1 LDQTNPVPLPD
12 PVTLLDELEPVLGER
27 GSEPVALDG
36 GITNRN
42 YRVVMGGEDYVLRIC
57 GKDTAVLGIDR
68 DAECAATMAAAQA
81 GVGPEVVAYRPDLEI
96 LVTRWV
102 EGRPAT
108 AEELRASPALE
119 EVAAALRAVH
129 GGPPLDVRFDAFT
142 LVTDYRDEVRE
153 RGGRDPDRFH
163 EAAAAAARIQ
173 AVFDPTHPDHE
184 PVPCH
189 NDLLPANF
197 LHDGD
202 RIRIVDWEY
211 AGMGDRFFDLGNL
224 AVNNDFGPHDEERLI
239 EAYFG
244 APSAQRVAALRLMR
258 VMSDFREAMWGAV
271 QDVVSELDFDYAA
284 YRDEHFER
292 LLAAVRAPDFSRSL
306 ADAAAA

>member
-1 LDQTNPVPLPD
+1 LDQTNPVPPPD
-12 PVTLLDELEPVLGER
+12 PVTLLAELEPVLGPR
-27 GSEPVALDG
+27 GSEPLALDG

-42 YRVVMGGEDYVLRIC
+42 YRVVMGGADYVLRIC

-68 DAECAATMAAAQA
+68 DAECHATMAAARL
-81 GVGPEVVAYRPDLEI
+81 GVAPEVVIYRPDLEV

-102 EGRPAT
+102 EGRPST
-108 AEELRASPALE
+108 AQELREPRTLE
-119 EVAAALRAVH
+119 QVAEALRAIH
-129 GGPPLDVRFDAFT
+129 GGPPLAARFDSFA
-142 LVTDYRDEVRE
+142 LVASYRDEIVA
-153 RGGRDPDRFH
+153 RGGIAPGGYE
-163 EAAAAAARIQ
+163 EAAAAAARIES
-173 AVFDPTHPDHE
+173 VLRGPDHD

-197 LHDGD
+197 LHDGE

-224 AVNNDFGPHDEERLI
+224 AVNNEFAADDEERLI
-239 EAYFG
+239 AAYFG
-244 APSAQRVAALRLMR
+244 GSPSRRRLAALRLMR

-271 QDVVSELDFDYAA
+271 QSVVSELDFDYGA

-292 LLAAVRAPDFSRSL
+292 LLAAVRAPDFERSL
-306 ADAAAA
+306 ADAAAT

>member
-1 LDQTNPVPLPD
+1 MSLPD

-27 GSEPVALDG
+27 GSEPLALHG

-42 YRVVMGGEDYVLRIC
+42 YRVVMGGTDYVLRIC

-68 DAECAATMAAAQA
+68 DAECQATMAAARI
-81 GVGPEVVAYRPDLEI
+81 GVGPEVVAYRPDLEV

-108 AEELRASPALE
+108 PEELRGAALE
-119 EVAAALRAVH
+119 QVAAALRAVH
-129 GGPPLDVRFDAFT
+129 AGPPLDARFDAFA
-142 LVTDYRDEVRE
+142 LVGEYRDEILSRA
-153 RGGRDPDRFH
+153 GNAAAGYD
-163 EAAAAAARIQ
+163 EAAAAAARI
-173 AVFDPTHPDHE
+173 AAALTGPDHE

-224 AVNNDFGPHDEERLI
+224 AVNNAFAAADEERLI
-239 EAYFG
+239 AAYFG
-244 APSAQRVAALRLMR
+244 EPPTPRRIAALRLMR

-292 LLAAVRAPDFSRSL
+292 LLAGIRAPAFERSL
-306 ADAAAA
+306 ANAATA

>member
-1 LDQTNPVPLPD
+1 VLPD
-12 PVTLLDELEPVLGER
+12 PVTLLDALEPELGPLS
-27 GSEPVALDG
+27 GEPQALDG

-68 DAECAATMAAAQA
+68 DAECAATVAAARI
-81 GVGPEVVAYRPDLEI
+81 GVGPEVVAYRPDLEV

-102 EGRPAT
+102 EGTPAT
-108 AEELRASPALE
+108 PEELRVSPALE
-119 EVAAALRAVH
+119 QVAAALRAIH
-129 GGPPLDVRFDAFT
+129 GGPPLDARFDAFA
-142 LVTDYRDEVRE
+142 LVVEYRDEVRE
-153 RGGRDPDRFH
+153 RGGTDPGGFH

-173 AVFDPTHPDHE
+173 SVLTGPDHD

-224 AVNNDFGPHDEERLI
+224 AVNNAFGPADEERLI
-239 EAYFG
+239 AAYFG
-244 APSAQRVAALRLMR
+244 EPSGRRLAALRLMR

-271 QDVVSELDFDYAA
+271 QDVVSELEFDYAA

-292 LLAAVRAPDFSRSL
+292 LLAGVRAPEFERSL
-306 ADAAAA
+306 VDAASA

>member
-1 LDQTNPVPLPD
+1 VPLPD

-27 GSEPVALDG
+27 GGEPVALDG

-68 DAECAATMAAAQA
+68 DAECAATMAAAQV
-81 GVGPEVVAYRPDLEI
+81 GVGPEAVAYRSDLQI

-102 EGRPAT
+102 EGRAAT

-129 GGPPLDVRFDAFT
+129 GGPPLDVCFDAFT

-153 RGGRDPDRFH
+153 RGGPDPNGFH

-173 AVFDPTHPDHE
+173 AVLTGPDHDR
-184 PVPCH
+184 VPCH

-224 AVNNDFGPHDEERLI
+224 AVNNEFGPQDEERLI

-292 LLAAVRAPDFSRSL
+292 LLAAARAPEFERSL

>member
-1 LDQTNPVPLPD
+1 LDQTNPVSLPD

-27 GSEPVALDG
+27 GSEPLALAG

-68 DAECAATMAAAQA
+68 DAECAATVAAARI
-81 GVGPEVVAYRPDLEI
+81 GVGPEVVVYRPDLEV

-108 AEELRASPALE
+108 PEELRSAPFLE
-119 EVAAALRAVH
+119 QVAAALRAVH
-129 GGPPLDVRFDAFT
+129 TGPPLDARFDAFA
-142 LVTDYRDEVRE
+142 LVVDYRDEVRE
-153 RGGRDPDRFH
+153 RGGADPAGYH
-163 EAAAAAARIQ
+163 EAAAAAARIA
-173 AVFDPTHPDHE
+173 AVLTGPDHE

-202 RIRIVDWEY
+202 RVRIVDWEY

-224 AVNNDFGPHDEERLI
+224 AVNNEFRSDEEERLI
-239 EAYFG
+239 AAYFG
-244 APSAQRVAALRLMR
+244 ELDGRRLAALRLMR

-292 LLAAVRAPDFSRSL
+292 LLAAIRAPEFERSL

>member
-1 LDQTNPVPLPD
+1 LDQTNPVPPSD
-12 PVTLLDELEPVLGER
+12 PVTLLDELEPVLGAR
-27 GSEPVALDG
+27 GSEPLALDG

-68 DAECAATMAAAQA
+68 DAECEATIAAARL
-81 GVGPEVVAYRPDLEI
+81 GVGPEVVVYRPDLEV

-102 EGRPAT
+102 EGRIAT
-108 AEELRASPALE
+108 AEELRAAPVLE
-119 EVAAALRAVH
+119 QVAVALRAVH
-129 GGPPLDVRFDAFT
+129 GGPPLRSRFDAFE
-142 LVTDYRDEVRE
+142 LVAAYRAEVIV
-153 RGGRDPDRFH
+153 RGGDPPTGYD
-163 EAAAAAARIQ
+163 EAAGAAARI
-173 AVFDPTHPDHE
+173 AAALGWPDHE

-189 NDLLPANF
+189 NDLLTANF
-197 LHDGD
+197 LFEGE
-202 RIRIVDWEY
+202 RVRIVDWEY

-224 AVNNDFGPHDEERLI
+224 AVNNGFGPADEERLVA
-239 EAYFG
+239 AYFDG
-244 APSAQRVAALRLMR
+244 PPAPRRVAALRLMR

-271 QDVVSELDFDYAA
+271 QTVVSELEFDYGA

-292 LLAAVRAPDFSRSL
+292 LLSAVRAPDFERSL

>member
-12 PVTLLDELEPVLGER
+12 PVTLLDELAPVLGER
-27 GSEPVALDG
+27 GSEPLPLSG

-68 DAECAATMAAAQA
+68 DAECAATMAAARI
-81 GVGPEVVAYRPDLEI
+81 GVGPEVVVYRPDLEV

-102 EGRPAT
+102 EGTPAT
-108 AEELRASPALE
+108 PEQLRAAPVLE
-119 EVAAALRAVH
+119 RVAAALRAVH
-129 GGPPLDVRFDAFT
+129 AGPQIAARFDAFT
-142 LVTDYRDEVRE
+142 LVVEYRDEVRE
-153 RGGRDPDRFH
+153 RGGADPAGYH
-163 EAAAAAARIQ
+163 EAAAAAARIA
-173 AVFDPTHPDHE
+173 AVLSGPDHD

-197 LHDGD
+197 LCDGD
-202 RIRIVDWEY
+202 RIRLVDWEY

-224 AVNNDFGPHDEERLI
+224 AVNNDFGPDEEERLI
-239 EAYFG
+239 AAYFG
-244 APSAQRVAALRLMR
+244 EPAARRLAALRLMR

-292 LLAAVRAPDFSRSL
+292 LLAAIRAPGFERSL

>member
-1 LDQTNPVPLPD
+1 LDQTNPVPPPD
-12 PVTLLDELEPVLGER
+12 PVTVLDELAPVLGER
-27 GSEPVALDG
+27 SGAPLALDG

-68 DAECAATMAAAQA
+68 DAECEATVAAAA
-81 GVGPEVVAYRPDLEI
+81 LGVGPEVVLYRPDLEV

-108 AEELRASPALE
+108 GDDVRDALDAI
-119 EVAAALRAVH
+119 AAALRAVH
-129 GGPPLDVRFDAFT
+129 SGPPLPARFDTFA
-142 LVTDYRDEVRE
+142 LVFDYRDEIRE
-153 RGGRDPDRFH
+153 RGGADPPGFH

-173 AVFDPTHPDHE
+173 AALTGPDHE

-197 LHDGD
+197 LVGGD

-224 AVNNDFGPHDEERLI
+224 AVNNGFDAADEERLVA
-239 EAYFG
+239 AYFG
-244 APSAQRVAALRLMR
+244 EPSARRLAALRLMR

-271 QDVVSELDFDYAA
+271 QDVVSELDFDYAG

-292 LLAAVRAPDFSRSL
+292 LLAALRSPGFERSL
-306 ADAAAA
+306 ADAATA

>member
-1 LDQTNPVPLPD
+1 LDQTNPVPPPD

-27 GSEPVALDG
+27 AGAPVALDG

-42 YRVVMGGEDYVLRIC
+42 YRVAMGGEDYVLRIC
-57 GKDTAVLGIDR
+57 GKDTEVLGIDR
-68 DAECAATMAAAQA
+68 DAECEATMAAAKL
-81 GVGPEVVAYRPDLEI
+81 GVGPEVVLYRPDLEV

-102 EGRPAT
+102 AGRPAT
-108 AEELRASPALE
+108 GDDVRGALE
-119 EVAAALRAVH
+119 RVAAALRAVH
-129 GGPPLDVRFDAFT
+129 SGPPLPARFDTFA
-142 LVTDYRDEVRE
+142 LVFEYRDEVRE
-153 RGGRDPDRFH
+153 RGGPEPDGFH

-173 AVFDPTHPDHE
+173 AVLGGPDHE

-197 LHDGD
+197 LLDEGTL
-202 RIRIVDWEY
+202 RLVDWEY

-224 AVNNDFGPHDEERLI
+224 AVNNGFDAADEERLI
-239 EAYFG
+239 AAYFG
-244 APSAQRVAALRLMR
+244 EPSARRLATLRLMR

-292 LLAAVRAPDFSRSL
+292 LLAAIRAPGFERSL

>member
-1 LDQTNPVPLPD
+1 LDQTNPVSLPD

-27 GSEPVALDG
+27 AGEPVALDG

-68 DAECAATMAAAQA
+68 DAECAATMAAAQL
-81 GVGPEVVAYRPDLEI
+81 GVGPEVVAYRPDLQV

-102 EGRPAT
+102 QGRPAS

-119 EVAAALRAVH
+119 EVAAALRAIH
-129 GGPPLDVRFDAFT
+129 GGPPLDTRFDAFT
-142 LVTDYRDEVRE
+142 LVVDYRDEVRE
-153 RGGRDPDRFH
+153 RGGRDPDGFR
-163 EAAAAAARIQ
+163 EAAAAAARVQ
-173 AVFDPTHPDHE
+173 SVLTGPDHA

-224 AVNNDFGPHDEERLI
+224 AVNNAFGPEDEERLI

-244 APSAQRVAALRLMR
+244 APSGRRVAALRLMR

-271 QDVVSELDFDYAA
+271 QEVVSELDFDYAA

-292 LLAAVRAPDFSRSL
+292 LLSAVRAPDFERSL

>member
-27 GSEPVALDG
+27 RGEPLALDG

-42 YRVVMGGEDYVLRIC
+42 YRVAMGGEDYVLRIC

-68 DAECAATMAAAQA
+68 DAECEATMAAARI
-81 GVGPEVVAYRPDLEI
+81 GVGPDVVLYRPDLEV

-108 AEELRASPALE
+108 SDDVRDAVENIA
-119 EVAAALRAVH
+119 VALRGVH
-129 GGPPLDVRFDAFT
+129 GGPPLPTRFDSFV
-142 LVTDYRDEVRE
+142 LVVEYRDEIRE
-153 RGGRDPDRFH
+153 RGGADPPGFH

-173 AVFDPTHPDHE
+173 AALTGHDHE
-184 PVPCH
+184 AVPCH
-189 NDLLPANF
+189 NDLLSGNF
-197 LHDGD
+197 LVGGD

-224 AVNNDFGPHDEERLI
+224 AVNNAFEAADEERLI
-239 EAYFG
+239 AAYFG
-244 APSAQRVAALRLMR
+244 EPSARRLAALRLMR

-271 QDVVSELDFDYAA
+271 QDVVSELDFDYAR

-292 LLAAVRAPDFSRSL
+292 LLATIRAAEFERSL
-306 ADAAAA
+306 ADAAPA

>member
-1 LDQTNPVPLPD
+1 VPLPD
-12 PVTLLDELEPVLGER
+12 PVTLLDELEPVLGRR

-42 YRVVMGGEDYVLRIC
+42 YRVAMGGADYVLRIC

-68 DAECAATMAAAQA
+68 EAECQATMAAARL
-81 GVGPEVVAYRPDLEI
+81 GVGPEVVLYRPDLEV

-108 AEELRASPALE
+108 ATEIRDGIDT
-119 EVAAALRAVH
+119 VAAALRAVH
-129 GGPPLDVRFDAFT
+129 GGPPLPAGFDAFT

-153 RGGRDPDRFH
+153 RGGAEPPGFH

-173 AVFDPTHPDHE
+173 GALSGPDHE

-189 NDLLPANF
+189 NDLLTANF
-197 LHDGD
+197 LITAHG
-202 RIRIVDWEY
+202 IRIVDWEY

-224 AVNNDFGPHDEERLI
+224 AVNNGFAAGDEERLI
-239 EAYFG
+239 AAYFG
-244 APSAQRVAALRLMR
+244 ESSPRRLAALRLMR

-271 QDVVSELDFDYAA
+271 QEVVSELEFDYRG
-284 YRDEHFER
+284 YRDEHFQR
-292 LLAAVRAPDFSRSL
+292 LLAAVRAPDFERSL

>member
-27 GSEPVALDG
+27 RGEPLALDG

-42 YRVVMGGEDYVLRIC
+42 YRVAMGGEDYVLRIC

-68 DAECAATMAAAQA
+68 DAECEATMAAARI
-81 GVGPEVVAYRPDLEI
+81 GVGPDVVLYRPDLEV

-108 AEELRASPALE
+108 SDDVRDAVENIA
-119 EVAAALRAVH
+119 VALRGVH
-129 GGPPLDVRFDAFT
+129 GGPPLPTRFDSFV
-142 LVTDYRDEVRE
+142 LVVEYRDEIRE
-153 RGGRDPDRFH
+153 RGGADPPGFH

-173 AVFDPTHPDHE
+173 AALTGHDHE
-184 PVPCH
+184 AVPCH
-189 NDLLPANF
+189 NDLLSGNF
-197 LHDGD
+197 LVGGD

-224 AVNNDFGPHDEERLI
+224 AVNNAFEAADEERLI
-239 EAYFG
+239 AAYFG
-244 APSAQRVAALRLMR
+244 EPSARRLAALRLMR

-271 QDVVSELDFDYAA
+271 QDVVSELDFDYAR

-292 LLAAVRAPDFSRSL
+292 LLATIRAPEFERSL
-306 ADAAAA
+306 ADAAPA

>member
-12 PVTLLDELEPVLGER
+12 PVTLLDELEPVLGAR
-27 GSEPVALDG
+27 GSEPLALDG

-42 YRVVMGGEDYVLRIC
+42 YRVVMGGEEYVLRIC

-68 DAECAATMAAAQA
+68 DAECAATMNAARI
-81 GVGPEVVAYRPDLEI
+81 GVGPEVVAYRPDLEV

-102 EGRPAT
+102 EGEPAT
-108 AEELRASPALE
+108 PEELRSAPVLE
-119 EVAAALRAVH
+119 QVAAALRAVH
-129 GGPPLDVRFDAFT
+129 DGPPLDARFDAFT
-142 LVTDYRDEVRE
+142 LVVDYRDEVRE
-153 RGGRDPDRFH
+153 RGGPDPAGYH
-163 EAAAAAARIQ
+163 EASATAARI
-173 AVFDPTHPDHE
+173 AAALTGPDHE

-202 RIRIVDWEY
+202 QIRIVDWEY

-224 AVNNDFGPHDEERLI
+224 AVNNEFRAEDEQRLI
-239 EAYFG
+239 AAYFG
-244 APSAQRVAALRLMR
+244 GPDPRRLAALRLMR

-271 QDVVSELDFDYAA
+271 QDVVSELDFDYAR

-292 LLAAVRAPDFSRSL
+292 LLAAIRTPEFERSL

>member
-27 GSEPVALDG
+27 GSEPLALAG

-68 DAECAATMAAAQA
+68 EAECEATMAAARI
-81 GVGPEVVAYRPDLEI
+81 GVGPEVVVYRPDLEV

-108 AEELRASPALE
+108 AQELRAAPVLE
-119 EVAAALRAVH
+119 QVAAVLRAVH
-129 GGPPLDVRFDAFT
+129 GGPPLPTRFDAFA
-142 LVTDYRDEVRE
+142 LVSDYRDEILA
-153 RGGRDPDRFH
+153 RGGRAPAGYD
-163 EAAAAAARIQ
+163 EAAAAAARI
-173 AVFDPTHPDHE
+173 AAALIGPDHE

-197 LHDGD
+197 LHDGEG
-202 RIRIVDWEY
+202 IRIVDWEY

-224 AVNNDFGPHDEERLI
+224 AVNNDFGAAEEQRLI

-244 APSAQRVAALRLMR
+244 EPPGRRRVAALRLMR

-292 LLAAVRAPDFSRSL
+292 LLAGLHAPEFERSL

>member
-27 GSEPVALDG
+27 GSEPLALAG

-68 DAECAATMAAAQA
+68 DAECAATMAAARL
-81 GVGPEVVAYRPDLEI
+81 GVGPEVVVYRPDLQV

-102 EGRPAT
+102 QGRPAT
-108 AEELRASPALE
+108 PEELRSAPVLE
-119 EVAAALRAVH
+119 QVAAALRAVH
-129 GGPPLDVRFDAFT
+129 AGPPLDARFDAFA
-142 LVTDYRDEVRE
+142 LVVDYRDEVRE
-153 RGGRDPDRFH
+153 RGGADPAGYH
-163 EAAAAAARIQ
+163 EAASAAERIAA
-173 AVFDPTHPDHE
+173 VLTGPDHE

-202 RIRIVDWEY
+202 RVRIVDWEY

-224 AVNNDFGPHDEERLI
+224 AVNNEFGSDEEERLI
-239 EAYFG
+239 AAYFG
-244 APSAQRVAALRLMR
+244 ELDGRRLAALRLMR

-292 LLAAVRAPDFSRSL
+292 LLAAIRAPEFERSL

>member
-27 GSEPVALDG
+27 AGEPVALDG

-68 DAECAATMAAAQA
+68 DTECAATMAAAQL
-81 GVGPEVVAYRPDLEI
+81 GVGPEVVAYRPDLQV

-102 EGRPAT
+102 QGRPAS

-119 EVAAALRAVH
+119 EVAAALRAIH
-129 GGPPLDVRFDAFT
+129 GGPPLDTRFDAFT
-142 LVTDYRDEVRE
+142 LVVDYRDEVRE
-153 RGGRDPDRFH
+153 RGGRDPDGFH
-163 EAAAAAARIQ
+163 EAAAAAARVQ
-173 AVFDPTHPDHE
+173 SVLTGPDHD

-224 AVNNDFGPHDEERLI
+224 AVNNAFGPQDEEHLI

-244 APSAQRVAALRLMR
+244 APSGRRVAALRLMR

-271 QDVVSELDFDYAA
+271 QEVVSELDFDYAA

-292 LLAAVRAPDFSRSL
+292 LLSAVRAPGFERSL

>member
-27 GSEPVALDG
+27 GSEPLALDG

-42 YRVVMGGEDYVLRIC
+42 YRVVMGGDDYVLRIC
-57 GKDTAVLGIDR
+57 GKDTSVLGIDR
-68 DAECAATMAAAQA
+68 DAECEATTAAARL
-81 GVGPEVVAYRPDLEI
+81 GVAPEVVVYRPDLEV

-102 EGRPAT
+102 EARRAT
-108 AEELRASPALE
+108 AEELRAAPVLE
-119 EVAAALRAVH
+119 RVAAALRAVH
-129 GGPPLDVRFDAFT
+129 GGPPLGARFDSFA
-142 LVTDYRDEVRE
+142 LVFDYRDEIRE
-153 RGGRDPDRFH
+153 RGGVDPPGFH

-173 AVFDPTHPDHE
+173 SVLTGPDHE

-189 NDLLPANF
+189 NDLLTANF
-197 LHDGD
+197 LLEGD
-202 RIRIVDWEY
+202 RVWIVDWEY

-224 AVNNDFGPHDEERLI
+224 AVNNGFGPGDEGRLI
-239 EAYFG
+239 AAYFG
-244 APSAQRVAALRLMR
+244 EPSARRLAALRLMR

-271 QDVVSELDFDYAA
+271 QEVVSELDFDYAG

-292 LLAAVRAPDFSRSL
+292 LLAAIRAPDFERSL

>member
-1 LDQTNPVPLPD
+1 MSLPD
-12 PVTLLDELEPVLGER
+12 PVTLLDELEPALGAR
-27 GSEPVALDG
+27 QGEPVALAG

-42 YRVVMGGEDYVLRIC
+42 FRVVLGGADYVLRIC

-68 DAECAATMAAAQA
+68 DAECQATMAAAQL
-81 GVGPEVVAYRPDLEI
+81 GVGPEVIVYRPDLEV

-108 AEELRASPALE
+108 AHDVRAAIEP
-119 EVAAALRAVH
+119 VAAALRAVH
-129 GGPPLDVRFDAFT
+129 EGSALPARFDTFA
-142 LVTDYRDEVRE
+142 LVFDYRDEIRE
-153 RGGRDPDRFH
+153 RGGAEPAGFL

-173 AVFDPTHPDHE
+173 AVLTGSDHD

-197 LHDGD
+197 LIVDD

-224 AVNNDFGPHDEERLI
+224 AVNNDFAAEDEERLI
-239 EAYFG
+239 AAYFG
-244 APSAQRVAALRLMR
+244 ELSARRLAALRLMR

-271 QDVVSELDFDYAA
+271 QDVVSELEFDYRA

-292 LLAAVRAPDFSRSL
+292 LLVAIGAPEFERSL
-306 ADAAAA
+306 ADAATA

>member
-1 LDQTNPVPLPD
+1 MSLPD

-27 GSEPVALDG
+27 GSEPLALHG

-42 YRVVMGGEDYVLRIC
+42 YRVVMGGTDYVLRIC

-68 DAECAATMAAAQA
+68 DAECQATMAAARI
-81 GVGPEVVAYRPDLEI
+81 GVGPEVVAYRPDLEV

-108 AEELRASPALE
+108 PEELRGAALE
-119 EVAAALRAVH
+119 QVAAALRAVH
-129 GGPPLDVRFDAFT
+129 AGPPLDARFDAFA
-142 LVTDYRDEVRE
+142 LVGEYRDEILSRA
-153 RGGRDPDRFH
+153 GNAPAGYD
-163 EAAAAAARIQ
+163 EAAAAAARI
-173 AVFDPTHPDHE
+173 AAALTGPDHE

-224 AVNNDFGPHDEERLI
+224 AVNNAFAAADEERLI
-239 EAYFG
+239 AAYFG
-244 APSAQRVAALRLMR
+244 EPPTPRRIAALRLMR

-292 LLAAVRAPDFSRSL
+292 LLAGIRAPAFERSL
-306 ADAAAA
+306 ANAATA

>member
-12 PVTLLDELEPVLGER
+12 PVTLLDALEPVLGPR
-27 GSEPVALDG
+27 GSEPQALDG

-42 YRVVMGGEDYVLRIC
+42 YRVVMGGDDYVLRIC

-68 DAECAATMAAAQA
+68 DAECAATMAAAQI
-81 GVGPEVVAYRPDLEI
+81 GVGPEVVAYRPDLQV

-108 AEELRASPALE
+108 AEELRVSPALE
-119 EVAAALRAVH
+119 DIAAALRAVH
-129 GGPPLDVRFDAFT
+129 AGPPLDVSFDAFT
-142 LVTDYRDEVRE
+142 LVVDYRDEVRE
-153 RGGRDPDRFH
+153 RGGGDPDGFH

-173 AVFDPTHPDHE
+173 ATLTGPDHD

-224 AVNNDFGPHDEERLI
+224 AVNNDFGPADEEHLI
-239 EAYFG
+239 AAYFG
-244 APSAQRVAALRLMR
+244 EPSARRLAALRLMR

-271 QDVVSELDFDYAA
+271 QDVVSELEFDYAG

-292 LLAAVRAPDFSRSL
+292 LLAAVRAPEFERSL

>member
-12 PVTLLDELEPVLGER
+12 PVTLLEELEPVLGER
-27 GSEPVALDG
+27 GSEPLALAG

-68 DAECAATMAAAQA
+68 DAECAATMAAARI
-81 GVGPEVVAYRPDLEI
+81 GVGPEVVVYRPDLEV

-102 EGRPAT
+102 KGRPAT
-108 AEELRASPALE
+108 PE
-119 EVAAALRAVH
+119 EVRSTPFLEQVAGALRAVH
-129 GGPPLDVRFDAFT
+129 AGPPLNARFDAFA
-142 LVTDYRDEVRE
+142 LVVDYRDEVRE
-153 RGGRDPDRFH
+153 RGGADPAGYH
-163 EAAAAAARIQ
+163 EAAAAAARI
-173 AVFDPTHPDHE
+173 ATVLTGPDHE

-189 NDLLPANF
+189 NDLLHANF

-202 RIRIVDWEY
+202 RVRIVDWEY

-224 AVNNDFGPHDEERLI
+224 AVNNEFGSDDEERLI
-239 EAYFG
+239 AAYFG
-244 APSAQRVAALRLMR
+244 ELDGRRLAALRLMR

-292 LLAAVRAPDFSRSL
+292 LLAAIRSPEFERSL

>member
-1 LDQTNPVPLPD
+1 MPLPD

-27 GSEPVALDG
+27 GGEPVALDG

-68 DAECAATMAAAQA
+68 DAECAATMAAAQV

-153 RGGRDPDRFH
+153 RGGRDPGGFH

-173 AVFDPTHPDHE
+173 AVLTGPDHD

-224 AVNNDFGPHDEERLI
+224 AVNNDFGPQDEERLI
-239 EAYFG
+239 AAYFG
-244 APSAQRVAALRLMR
+244 APSARRVAALRLMR

-292 LLAAVRAPDFSRSL
+292 LLAAVRAPDFERSL

>member
-27 GSEPVALDG
+27 GSEPLALAG

-68 DAECAATMAAAQA
+68 DAECAATMAAARI
-81 GVGPEVVAYRPDLEI
+81 GVGPEVVVYRPDLEV

-102 EGRPAT
+102 TGRPAT
-108 AEELRASPALE
+108 PEELRSTPVLE
-119 EVAAALRAVH
+119 QVAAALRAVH
-129 GGPPLDVRFDAFT
+129 AGPPLDARFDSFA
-142 LVTDYRDEVRE
+142 LVVDYRDEARE
-153 RGGRDPDRFH
+153 RGGRDPAGYH
-163 EAAAAAARIQ
+163 EAAAAAARI
-173 AVFDPTHPDHE
+173 AAALTGPDHQ

-202 RIRIVDWEY
+202 RVRIVDWEY

-224 AVNNDFGPHDEERLI
+224 AVNNQFGSDEEERLI
-239 EAYFG
+239 AAYFG
-244 APSAQRVAALRLMR
+244 ELDGRRLAALRLMR

-271 QDVVSELDFDYAA
+271 QDVVSELDFDYEA

-292 LLAAVRAPDFSRSL
+292 LLAAIRAPEFERNL
-306 ADAAAA
+306 ADAAPA

>member
-1 LDQTNPVPLPD
+1 LDQTNPVPPPD
-12 PVTLLDELEPVLGER
+12 PVTLLDQLEPVLGER
-27 GSEPVALDG
+27 GGVPVALDG

-42 YRVVMGGEDYVLRIC
+42 YRIAMGGEDYVLRIC

-68 DAECAATMAAAQA
+68 DAECEATMAAAKL
-81 GVGPEVVAYRPDLEI
+81 GVGPEVVLYRPDLEV

-102 EGRPAT
+102 AGRPA
-108 AEELRASPALE
+108 ASDDVRGAVE
-119 EVAAALRAVH
+119 RVAAALRAVH
-129 GGPPLDVRFDAFT
+129 SGPPLPTRFDTFA
-142 LVTDYRDEVRE
+142 LVFDYRDEIRE
-153 RGGRDPDRFH
+153 RGGAEPPGFH

-173 AVFDPTHPDHE
+173 AVLSGPDHE

-197 LHDGD
+197 LLDGD
-202 RIRIVDWEY
+202 TLRLVDWEY

-224 AVNNDFGPHDEERLI
+224 AVNNGFDAGDEERLI
-239 EAYFG
+239 AAYFG
-244 APSAQRVAALRLMR
+244 APSARRLAALRLMR

-284 YRDEHFER
+284 YCDEHFER
-292 LLAAVRAPDFSRSL
+292 LLAAIRAPDFERSL
-306 ADAAAA
+306 ADATTA